1 MLLLD
6 NSAWARL
13 LGGRVPQERRETVAK
28 WSEEKRLAVCLP
40 FLLEAGYSA
49 RSAVDHGK
57 LLRRLEQMPRL
68 PVDGA
73 VERAALDAQYELAAV
88 GQHRLAPSDMVIAAC
103 AHLAGGGVLH
113 YDRDYDLIAEHTRLR
128 FESIWLAEPGT
139 L

>member
-1 MLLLD
+1 MLLD

-13 LGGRVPQERRETVAK
+13 ISGKVPQEQRESVAK
-28 WSEEKRLAVCLP
+28 WLEEERLAVCLP

-49 RSAVDHGK
+49 RSAADHGK

-68 PVDGA
+68 PVDEA
-73 VERAALDAQYELAAV
+73 VERTALDAQYELAAT
-88 GQHRLAPSDMVIAAC
+88 GHHRLAPSDLIIAAC